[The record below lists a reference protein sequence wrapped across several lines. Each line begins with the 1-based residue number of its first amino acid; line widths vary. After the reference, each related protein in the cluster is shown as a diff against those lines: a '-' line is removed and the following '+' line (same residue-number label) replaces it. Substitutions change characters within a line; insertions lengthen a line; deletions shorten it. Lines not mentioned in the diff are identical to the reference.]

1 MAVNEALC
9 FSLPVVVSDQVG
21 AGNDL
26 VIPGENGHVF
36 PAGDVS
42 ALADHMSNLIGLP
55 SQIRAE
61 MGEKSAKLIA
71 DWSGRDLAMPL
82 VAILDSL
89 YDARH

>member
-21 AGNDL
+21 AGTDL

-42 ALADHMSNLIGLP
+42 ALADNISKLIELP
-55 SQIRAE
+55 SHIRAE
-61 MGEKSAKLIA
+61 MGVISAKLIA
-71 DWSGRDLAMPL
+71 DWSGRNLAIPL
-82 VAILDSL
+82 VAFLDSI
-89 YDARH
+89 YDGRD